1 MSMLAGYAAFVAGVR
16 VVLLYV
22 AVIAA
27 IVCAVDWAVRTR
39 RISPFS
45 RVARFCRS
53 WIDPL
58 IAPIERLIL
67 RTGGNPSSAAWWMLA
82 AVIVCGILLISLLQL
97 AGGVLQQ
104 IVFGIQQPS
113 ELPKVIISW
122 IFSIL
127 RIALVVRVLSYWLP
141 VSRYSKWFRWSFVLT
156 DWMVIPLGRIIPRIG
171 MFDITPIVAW
181 ILLDILQS
189 VLGIP

>member
-1 MSMLAGYAAFVAGVR
+1 MSALASYAAFVAGVR
-16 VVLLYV
+16 VVLLCT

-27 IVCAVDWAVRTR
+27 IVCAIDWAVRTR
-39 RISPFS
+39 RINPFS
-45 RVARFCRS
+45 RIARLCRS

-58 IAPIERLIL
+58 IAPVERMVL

-82 AVIVCGILLISLLQL
+82 AVIVCGILLIGLLQL
-97 AGGVLQQ
+97 IGGVLQQ
-104 IVFGIQQPS
+104 IMFGIQDPAQ
-113 ELPKVIISW
+113 LPKVIISW
-122 IFSIL
+122 IFSIV
-127 RIALVVRVLSYWLP
+127 RIAIVVRVLSSWLP
-141 VSRYSKWFRWSFVLT
+141 VARHSKWIRWSFLLT

>member
-1 MSMLAGYAAFVAGVR
+1 MSMLASYGAFVAGVR
-16 VVLLYV
+16 VVLLY
-22 AVIAA
+22 AA
-27 IVCAVDWAVRTR
+27 IVAAVVCAIDWAVRTR
-39 RISPFS
+39 RINPFS

-58 IAPIERLIL
+58 VAPAERVVL

-82 AVIVCGILLISLLQL
+82 AVIVCGILLIGLLQL

-104 IVFGIQQPS
+104 IMFGIQDPGQ
-113 ELPKVIISW
+113 LPKVIVSW

-127 RIALVVRVLSYWLP
+127 RIALVVRVLSSWLP
-141 VSRYSKWFRWSFVLT
+141 VPPRSKWIRWSFVLT
-156 DWMVIPLGRIIPRIG
+156 DWMVIPLGRIVPRIG